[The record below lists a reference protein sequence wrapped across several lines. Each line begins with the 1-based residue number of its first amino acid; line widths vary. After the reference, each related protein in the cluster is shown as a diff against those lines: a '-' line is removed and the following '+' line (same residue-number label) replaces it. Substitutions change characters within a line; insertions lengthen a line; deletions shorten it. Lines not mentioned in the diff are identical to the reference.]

1 MTTLAH
7 RRTSPLEL
15 NALINSAPR
24 TPVHLSDEHR
34 RSLSARFRAVASD
47 THRRI
52 DAWMVEQAGKTS
64 PGFRWSPAT
73 ARRVLATGALRR
85 CGRVTHVSMIDAVTD
100 EIADQLARATSGFAR
115 RGSLGDWLSGLCA
128 SEIALVTAEAASWAA
143 QNAEVAEW
151 ITSPWQVPTSDAYY
165 DVARARTTLRG
176 RRDLAVTLD
185 EARVILRFRAGSP
198 GKSAGPGLRSD
209 LTIEALTHPEGLAPA
224 RIIGVWPE
232 AGVCLSVEGTMD
244 DLRSGARDLVR
255 TAVVLRRLE
264 GARAA

>member
-7 RRTSPLEL
+7 RRNTPCEV
-15 NALINSAPR
+15 NALIDSAPR
-24 TPVHLSDEHR
+24 TPVNLTDEHR
-34 RSLSARFRAVASD
+34 QSLSARFRAVASD

-52 DAWMVEQAGKTS
+52 DAWMVERAGQAS
-64 PGFRWSPAT
+64 PNFRWSPAT

-85 CGRVTHVSMIDAVTD
+85 SGRVAQLSMIDAITD
-100 EIADQLARATSGFAR
+100 EIADQLVRATTGFAR
-115 RGSLGDWLSGLCA
+115 RGSLGDWLSGLSA
-128 SEIALVTAEAASWAA
+128 HEIALVTAEAANWAA
-143 QNAEVAEW
+143 QSAEIAEW
-151 ITSPWQVPTSDAYY
+151 ITFDWHVAHSDAYY

-176 RRDLAVTLD
+176 RRDLEVTLD
-185 EARVILRFRAGSP
+185 EARVILRLRAGSP

-209 LTIEALTHPEGLAPA
+209 LTIDALTHPEGLAPA

-232 AGVCLSVEGTMD
+232 AGVCLSVDGTMD

-255 TAVVLRRLE
+255 TAVVQRRAE